1 MHVHPSR
8 RIVDFVL
15 KNPLLILLVV
25 IVVVVQ
31 LATGSL
37 LSWQNMRGILI
48 DGAIIAIVAIPC
60 AMLLIAGYID
70 LSVGS
75 ILALGGVVAGMVM
88 NGAQGSPI
96 VAVLLAVL
104 AGTAVGLFNA
114 VLVCVCGFS
123 SFITTLGTLTAV
135 RGVAQLLSP
144 LPKNSFGPGFGQLG
158 VGTFAGIPI
167 SVWIAVVLFIVAAVF
182 LVRTPAGR
190 HVYAIGVN
198 REAAYLSG
206 VKVRRIPF
214 VLFMLSGA
222 AAGLAG
228 TIVVAR
234 LNSAP
239 SGQLGVGFELAVLTA
254 VLLGGIA
261 LTGGEGTMF
270 GVAVGVL
277 FLGILNNSLVLL
289 GVSSFWQSVASGLA
303 LIAAI
308 ALSAVVH
315 RVRLGL
321 DARAARRPA
330 AALPSNAAAVGRGS
344 PTA

>member
-1 MHVHPSR
+1 MPSHLSR
-8 RIVDFVL
+8 RIVDFLL
-15 KNPLLILLVV
+15 KNPLLVLLLV
-25 IVVVVQ
+25 IVVAVQ
-31 LATGSL
+31 LGTGSL

-60 AMLLIAGYID
+60 AMLVIAGYID

-75 ILALGGVVAGMVM
+75 TLALGGVVAGMVM
-88 NGAQGSPI
+88 NGAQGSPP

-104 AGTAVGLFNA
+104 AGTCVGLFNA

-144 LPKNSFGPGFGQLG
+144 LPKNSFGPDFGLLG
-158 VGTFAGIPI
+158 VGTLAGVPI
-167 SVWIAVVLFIVAAVF
+167 SVWIAAVLFIVAALF

-228 TIVVAR
+228 TVVVAR

-239 SGQLGVGFELAVLTA
+239 SGQLGIGFELAVLTA
-254 VLLGGIA
+254 ILLGGIA

-315 RVRLGL
+315 RVRLAL
-321 DARAARRPA
+321 DARASRSVA
-330 AALPSNAAAVGRGS
+330 AGAQV
-344 PTA
+344 T